1 MSTLKIFKLRELFG
15 PRGDRHSLSGMPEI
29 HLLTHPVRL
38 QVCLLE
44 NHGKAAIKL
53 FKISAILAFL
63 ANPEISRS
71 LGVGGEE
78 RSSSLGQTPASRVL
92 LFWLSACR

>member
-15 PRGDRHSLSGMPEI
+15 PQGARHSLSGMLEI
-29 HLLTHPVRL
+29 HLLTHPVHS
-38 QVCLLE
+38 QICVLE

-53 FKISAILAFL
+53 FKISAILAFR

-78 RSSSLGQTPASRVL
+78 RSGSLVQTPASQAL